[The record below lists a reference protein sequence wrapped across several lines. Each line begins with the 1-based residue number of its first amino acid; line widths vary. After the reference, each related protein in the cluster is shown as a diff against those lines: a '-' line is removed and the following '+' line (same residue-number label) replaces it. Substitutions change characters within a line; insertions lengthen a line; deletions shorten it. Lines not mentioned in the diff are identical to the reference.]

1 MDAENA
7 LCANIKQKGE
17 NSYYAHQPQ
26 STATAQVLAGVGL
39 ITGGDP
45 NLLMSTM
52 T

>member
-1 MDAENA
+1 MRSAR
-7 LCANIKQKGE
+7 ISSKKGE
-17 NSYYAHQPQ
+17 NSYYYAHQPRPQ